1 MKRKQPV
8 KKHIL
13 IVEDDL
19 ALNDAFST
27 VLSKEGFSVS
37 SAFNGQEA
45 VDLVL
50 RDSFD
55 LVLLDIIMPVMDGT
69 EFLRRVKSKGL
80 KIPII
85 VFSNLDG
92 QNNVSEVYKLG
103 ATHYMLKA
111 WASPREL
118 VKIVKRTLS
127 SQDNRT

>member
-1 MKRKQPV
+1 MKQKTV

-27 VLSKEGFSVS
+27 VLRKEGFNVS
-37 SAFNGQEA
+37 CAFNGQEA
-45 VDLVL
+45 FDLVL
-50 RDSFD
+50 RDSVD
-55 LVLLDIIMPVMDGT
+55 LILLDIIMPVMDGT
-69 EFLRRVKSKGL
+69 EFLRRVKSKAL

-85 VFSNLDG
+85 VFSNLDS

-111 WASPREL
+111 WASPKEL
-118 VKIVKRTLS
+118 VKIVKRTLA

>member
-1 MKRKQPV
+1 MKRKPV

-27 VLSKEGFSVS
+27 VLRKEGFNVS
-37 SAFNGQEA
+37 CAFNGQEA
-45 VDLVL
+45 LDLVL
-50 RDSFD
+50 RDSVD
-55 LVLLDIIMPVMDGT
+55 LILLDIIMPVMDGT
-69 EFLRRVKSKGL
+69 EFLRRVKSKAL

-85 VFSNLDG
+85 VFSNLDS

-111 WASPREL
+111 WASPKEL
-118 VKIVKRTLS
+118 VKIVKRTLA

>member
-1 MKRKQPV
+1 MKRKQPL

-19 ALNDAFST
+19 ALNEAFST
-27 VLSKEGFSVS
+27 VLSKEGFRVS

-45 VDLVL
+45 IDFML
-50 RDSFD
+50 RGSVD
-55 LVLLDIIMPVMDGT
+55 LVLLDIIMPVMDGV
-69 EFLRRVKSKGL
+69 EFLRRVKGKAL

-111 WASPREL
+111 WASPKEL

-127 SQDNRT
+127 SQDN

>member
-27 VLSKEGFSVS
+27 VLRKEGFNVS
-37 SAFNGQEA
+37 SAFNGREA
-45 VDLVL
+45 IDLVL
-50 RDSFD
+50 RDSID
-55 LVLLDIIMPVMDGT
+55 LILLDIIMPVMDGT
-69 EFLRRVKSKGL
+69 EFLRRLKSKAL

-127 SQDNRT
+127 SQNH